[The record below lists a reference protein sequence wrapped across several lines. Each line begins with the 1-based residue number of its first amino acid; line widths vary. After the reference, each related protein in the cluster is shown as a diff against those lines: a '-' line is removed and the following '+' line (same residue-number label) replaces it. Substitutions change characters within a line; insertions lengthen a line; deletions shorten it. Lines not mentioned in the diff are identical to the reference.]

1 MLRIKLS
8 WLKSLLAD
16 LAGLIYPN
24 VCQFCEKEI
33 ATAKE
38 GYVCKR
44 CRSDIKYI
52 EPPFCERCGKPYDGS
67 ITVKFICSD
76 CKSSKIYFDRAR
88 SAVGYDGIVK
98 KALHLYKYRSA
109 LWIEPMLAQILTTT
123 MQKDLDSSKWD
134 SIIPVPLHFVK
145 FNERGF
151 NQSERLSKSISKVT
165 AIPVNKN
172 VLKRIKYTE
181 TQTALDKTK
190 RSENVKNAFL
200 VKDNSGWM
208 NGKKIIL
215 VDDVMTTGAT
225 VNECARML
233 RRAGV
238 AKIDVWT
245 FARG

>member
-1 MLRIKLS
+1 MLRIKLN

-38 GYVCKR
+38 GYVCER
-44 CRSDIKYI
+44 CKSNVKYI
-52 EPPFCERCGKPYDGS
+52 EPPFCERCGKPYYGS

-88 SAVGYDGIVK
+88 SAVEYEDIVK
-98 KALHLYKYRSA
+98 KAVHLYKYKGA
-109 LWIEPMLAQILTTT
+109 LWIEPMLAEILTTT
-123 MQKDLDSSKWD
+123 IQKDLNPSEWD
-134 SIIPVPLHFVK
+134 SVIPVPLHFVK
-145 FNERGF
+145 YNERGF
-151 NQSERLSKSISKVT
+151 NQAERLSISISKAT

-181 TQTALDKTK
+181 TQTALNRTK
-190 RSENVKNAFL
+190 RSENVKNAFV
-200 VKDNSGWM
+200 VKDKSGWL
-208 NGKKIIL
+208 NGKRIIL
-215 VDDVMTTGAT
+215 VDDIMTTGAT